1 MDALPVVAVVTS
13 VWLGTAG
20 WSYFPDWV
28 GPFYPAG
35 TRPGDALERY
45 AEAFRFVE
53 IDSTFYAAP
62 APETVERWAEIMP
75 ADFRVAVKAPRA
87 LVQET
92 GLHPPDAAFEHF
104 IHVLMAPLATRLARV
119 VVQMPPSFDRTP
131 EHDVALRAF
140 CGRWAAEVPLAVEL
154 RDPSWLAEPV
164 HELLAVHDVAWVC
177 NDLVGMPRVA
187 IRTARSCAYVRL
199 LGSHQGIDETA
210 TVQRPQP
217 EGRRFWVEQVQ
228 AWAADDLDDIYLVV
242 NNHYEGH
249 APATV
254 RALVEAL
261 VADGIDVETG
271 AGHPE
276 GQLPLF

>member
-1 MDALPVVAVVTS
+1 MAAVVTT

-35 TRPGDALERY
+35 TRPADALERY
-45 AEAFRFVE
+45 TEAFRFVE
-53 IDSTFYAAP
+53 VDSTFYAAP
-62 APETVERWAEIMP
+62 APETVERWAELMP

-92 GLHPPDAAFEHF
+92 GLHPPDAAFDHF
-104 IHVLMAPLATRLARV
+104 CRVLLAPLASRLARV
-119 VVQMPPSFDRTP
+119 VVQMPPSFDRRP

-140 CGRWAAEVPLAVEL
+140 CSRWAAEVPLAIEL
-154 RDPSWLAEPV
+154 RDPSWLVEPV
-164 HELLAVHDVAWVC
+164 RELMAVHDVAWVC
-177 NDLVGMPRVA
+177 NDIAGMPRVA
-187 IRTARSCAYVRL
+187 VRTARSCAYVRL
-199 LGSHQGIDETA
+199 IGSHDGIRDTA
-210 TVQRPQP
+210 TIQRPQP
-217 EGRRFWVEQVQ
+217 EGRQFWVDQVH
-228 AWAADDLDDIYLVV
+228 AWAVDDIEDVYITV

-249 APATV
+249 APATA
-254 RALVEAL
+254 RALADAL
-261 VADGIDVETG
+261 HGVGVDLRIG